1 VSVPGSRR
9 NAVPAADVVIVG
21 AGIIGCALARRL
33 ASAGARVTVLERG
46 DAGAEASSAAAG
58 MLAPQ
63 AESDGPSPV
72 VDLGVA
78 SRALYPGVVAALRE
92 ETGIDPAYL
101 DGGIVSIAR
110 SDQEAAVLE
119 RRRAWQAAA
128 GHRVQALTAAEVR
141 ALAPM
146 LKADVRAGLF
156 FPDDHRID
164 NALLTEAYARACVR
178 LGVTLRTGCPVTRV
192 RIEGGR
198 VVGVEAAG
206 GLVRAGA
213 VVNAAGAW
221 AADIAAAAPIRVRP
235 VRGQM
240 VMLRCPEPSW
250 PHAIYSHAVYLV
262 PRRAGIL
269 LAGSTYEEA
278 GFDKRVTGGAVA
290 DILARAAALVPALAD
305 ATLVRTWAGLRPG
318 TSDGLPILGADPET
332 RGLYH
337 ATGHYRQGILL
348 APVTAERMSALILEG
363 RTPPDIAPFAP
374 ERFAR

>member
-1 VSVPGSRR
+1 VPT
-9 NAVPAADVVIVG
+9 ADVVLVG
-21 AGIIGCALARRL
+21 AGIIGCAIARRL

-63 AESDGPSPV
+63 AECDAPSPLV
-72 VDLGVA
+72 ELGVA

-101 DGGIVSIAR
+101 EGGIVSIAR

-119 RRRAWQAAA
+119 RRCTWQAAA
-128 GHRVQALTAAEVR
+128 GHRVEALTAAEVR
-141 ALAPM
+141 KLAPM
-146 LKADVRAGLF
+146 LDADVQAGLF

-164 NALLTEAYARACVR
+164 NALLTEAYAQACVR
-178 LGVTLRTGCPVTRV
+178 LGVTLRTGSPVAGV

-198 VVGVEAAG
+198 VVGVEAMG

-221 AADIAAAAPIRVRP
+221 AAEIAPGPIPVRP

-240 VMLRCPEPSW
+240 VMLRCPAPSW

-262 PRRAGIL
+262 PRRDGIL

-290 DILARAAALVPALAD
+290 GILARAAALVPALAD
-305 ATLVRTWAGLRPG
+305 ATLLRTWAGLRPG

-348 APVTAERMSALILEG
+348 APITAERMSTLILEG
-363 RTPPDIAPFAP
+363 CTAPDMTPFAP
-374 ERFAR
+374 ARFAR